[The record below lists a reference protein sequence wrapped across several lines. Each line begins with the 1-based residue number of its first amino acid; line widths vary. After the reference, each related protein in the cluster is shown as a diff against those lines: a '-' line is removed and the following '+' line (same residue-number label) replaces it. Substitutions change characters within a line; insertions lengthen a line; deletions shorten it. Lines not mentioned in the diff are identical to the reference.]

1 MLNYGNVRESA
12 TRGLRSLR
20 SFGPAWIVMIA
31 DVDVASIITGIQSGV
46 SFGYHLIFIELIL
59 TVPLAVIQYV
69 AGGVAIF
76 SGMGIAENV
85 RNNWGRKYA
94 YLSSFPM
101 ALTDFL
107 SYVAEYSGIAI
118 GFELLGLNP
127 VIGIIIAFVIH
138 NLMIMTKR
146 FNRIEWPLLGITF
159 VLVGSLILAALYSHP
174 NYSLLF
180 YQGLNPIQPYG
191 NSQYLYLVVAN
202 MGAVIMPWMIF
213 YQAGASVE
221 KKIQRHSIRS
231 QKWETFIGALVSE
244 LIMVAIIVASYG
256 LTSNGKLDIG
266 NLLSVFTF
274 LGGMDRLLLAIGFIS
289 AGFLAL
295 VVISLSS
302 AWGVCEAAGIKFRF
316 SNSVSQRKGFYAI
329 FVMESFPAMILSV
342 VASSHLITL
351 LIGLMVIYVLID
363 LPVLLMVGLIVKKKK
378 MVESKFF
385 SRGTMWLYWI
395 LFFVVEITGIYSI
408 VAGGIPFLNF

>member
-1 MLNYGNVRESA
+1 MVRKNSG
-12 TRGLRSLR
+12 RNFSVFR

-31 DVDVASIITGIQSGV
+31 DVDVASIITGVQSGA
-46 SFGYHLIFIELIL
+46 SFGYHLIFIELVL

-76 SGMGIAENV
+76 TGKGIAENI
-85 RNNWGRKYA
+85 RETWGKKYA
-94 YLSSFPM
+94 YFSAFPM

-127 VIGIIIAFVIH
+127 VFGILVAFLFHNAIIF
-138 NLMIMTKR
+138 TRK
-146 FNRIEWPLLGITF
+146 FSRIELPLLAVTF
-159 VLVGSLILAALYSHP
+159 VLVGSLILAAAYSHP
-174 NYSLLF
+174 DFSLILN
-180 YQGLNPIQPYG
+180 QGLNPVQPYG
-191 NSQYLYLVVAN
+191 NKQFMYLAVAN
-202 MGAVIMPWMIF
+202 IGAVIMPWMIF

-221 KKIQRHSIRS
+221 KRIGRSSIRT

-244 LIMVAIIVASYG
+244 LIMVAIIIASFSLSAHEG
-256 LTSNGKLDIG
+256 LGIG
-266 NLLSVFTF
+266 DLYSVLSF
-274 LGGMDRLLLAIGFIS
+274 LGGADHLLLAIGFIS

-316 SNSVSQRKGFYAI
+316 SGKFSQRRGFYAI
-329 FVMESFPAMILSV
+329 FMLESFPAMILSV
-342 VASSHLITL
+342 VASSNLISL
-351 LIGLMVIYVLID
+351 LIGLMVIYVIID
-363 LPVLLMVGLIVKKKK
+363 IPVLFMVGLIVRREK

-385 SRGTMWLYWI
+385 SGKIMLLYWI
-395 LFFVVEITGIYSI
+395 LFVVVEATGIYSI
-408 VAGGIPFLNF
+408 IAGGLPLFQ